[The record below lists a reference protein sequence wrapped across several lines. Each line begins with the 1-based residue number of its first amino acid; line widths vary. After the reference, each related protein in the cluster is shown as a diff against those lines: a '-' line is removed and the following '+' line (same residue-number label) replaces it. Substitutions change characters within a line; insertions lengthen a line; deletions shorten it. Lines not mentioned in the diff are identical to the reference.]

1 MCRRTDYPDVSRAGQ
16 LGGYVEPL
24 EQDDCFCDRAP
35 LAVAGKT
42 LNSSNRV
49 RNIERHGTNKTWAQ
63 LRLDSK
69 LIARFTLQY
78 PRTAMDFF
86 DWATLSPYSI
96 PIMGIVCGTLS
107 VATMFGIRQWRKT
120 RVAEM
125 EATLKLEMIKQGRSA
140 DEIERVLRAS
150 ARLGQGEPLPR

>member
-1 MCRRTDYPDVSRAGQ
+1 
-16 LGGYVEPL
+16 
-24 EQDDCFCDRAP
+24 
-35 LAVAGKT
+35 
-42 LNSSNRV
+42 
-49 RNIERHGTNKTWAQ
+49 
-63 LRLDSK
+63 
-69 LIARFTLQY
+69 
-78 PRTAMDFF
+78 MDFF

-150 ARLGQGEPLPR
+150 ARLGQGEPAPR